1 MRKYSKFI
9 VVAGA
14 LAALAVP
21 SAAMADVNVDANGDG
36 FVGKGDVQTA
46 LGYANNNTF
55 TDADARSAVFT
66 VNGDRTNV
74 TMDVQ
79 CARTDAAGNDIIRD
93 IVVNLGYIAENETT
107 VTSTPKISGGK
118 VTGYNLTGVTTS
130 GWTAHLDP
138 QSKALNSCDAG
149 EHFHAWGGATPGRW
163 IMTPVA
169 GSGLQVTIGSKTAPL
184 PNTPVAIPAV

>member
-1 MRKYSKFI
+1 MRKFI
-9 VVAGA
+9 ITGMA
-14 LAALAVP
+14 LAMLAVP
-21 SAAMADVNVDANGDG
+21 ALASANVAVENGTG

-46 LGYANNNTF
+46 LSYAN
-55 TDADARSAVFT
+55 DAAFQKDALKAKFT

-79 CARTDAAGNDIIRD
+79 CAKTDAAGNDIIRD
-93 IVVNLGYIAENETT
+93 IVVDLGYIAENETT

-118 VTGYNLTGVTTS
+118 VTGYNLTGTTTS
-130 GWTAHLDP
+130 GWASHLDP
-138 QSKALNSCDAG
+138 QSKALNSCAAG

-169 GSGLQVTIGSKTAPL
+169 GSGLQVTIDSKTAAL
-184 PNTPVAIPAV
+184 PNTPVV